1 MKRAYFR
8 IMSVYTEFTW
18 STIDMIVIG
27 LTGNIGTG
35 KSTVR
40 TILEELGATT
50 IDADKLGHELLYKS
64 TIIYNKLVKEFGRD
78 ILDKDNKIDRK
89 KLGDIAFSS
98 KDAQSRLNR
107 IMHATIDRE
116 VRKRIALYRK
126 RGDKV
131 VILEAALLV
140 EAKMNTPTDLVWIT
154 VAPRDVI
161 LRRLKSRQ
169 GISEEEILARLE
181 KQMPA
186 EEKIKFADAV
196 IDTDC
201 SMEELRGKVTA
212 LWQSLF

>member
-1 MKRAYFR
+1 
-8 IMSVYTEFTW
+8 
-18 STIDMIVIG
+18 MIVIG

-50 IDADKLGHELLYKS
+50 IDADKLGHELLSESK
-64 TIIYNKLVKEFGRD
+64 TIYDTLIKEFGPD
-78 ILDKDNKIDRK
+78 ILDDDKKIDRK
-89 KLGDIAFSS
+89 KLSYIAFSS

-107 IMHATIDRE
+107 IMHAAIDAE
-116 VRKRIALYRK
+116 VRRRIARYRK

-131 VILEAALLV
+131 VILEAALLI
-140 EAKMNTPTDLVWIT
+140 EAKMNPPTDRIWIT
-154 VAPRDVI
+154 VAPRDMI

-181 KQMPA
+181 KQMPS
-186 EEKIKFADAV
+186 EEKIKYADVV
-196 IDTDC
+196 IDTNC
-201 SMEELRGKVTA
+201 SMEELREKVTA

>member
-18 STIDMIVIG
+18 SIIDMIVIG

-50 IDADKLGHELLYKS
+50 IDADKLGHEILYKS

-116 VRKRIALYRK
+116 VRKRIARYRK

-140 EAKMNTPTDLVWIT
+140 EAKMNPPTDLIWIT

-169 GISEEEILARLE
+169 GINEEEILARLE

-186 EEKIKFADAV
+186 EEKTKYADAV

-201 SMEELRGKVTA
+201 SVEELRKKVTA

>member
-18 STIDMIVIG
+18 SIIDMIVIG

-64 TIIYNKLVKEFGRD
+64 MTIYNKLVKEFGRD

-116 VRKRIALYRK
+116 VRKRIARYRK

-140 EAKMNTPTDLVWIT
+140 EAKMNPPTDLIWIT

-169 GISEEEILARLE
+169 GINEEEILARLE

-186 EEKIKFADAV
+186 EEKTKYADAV

-201 SMEELRGKVTA
+201 SVEELRKKVTA

>member
-18 STIDMIVIG
+18 SIIDMIIIG

-64 TIIYNKLVKEFGRD
+64 MTIYNKLVKEFGRD

-116 VRKRIALYRK
+116 VRKRIARYRK

-140 EAKMNTPTDLVWIT
+140 EAKMNPPTDLIWIT

-169 GISEEEILARLE
+169 GINEEEILARLE

-186 EEKIKFADAV
+186 EEKTKYADAV

-201 SMEELRGKVTA
+201 SVEELRKKVTA